1 MSEPHASKDDSMAA
15 AVRWELRRIASA
27 IRSGSPPP
35 GGAPPTTLPGREG
48 GRLVNSVASVRGR
61 IERALEAG
69 QPDERTV
76 WHLASRPRSGSRH
89 AARRR

>member
-15 AVRWELRRIASA
+15 AVRSELRRIAST

-35 GGAPPTTLPGREG
+35 SGAPPTTLPGRVWG
-48 GRLVNSVASVRGR
+48 KLVNSMASVRGR

-76 WHLASRPRSGSRH
+76 WHLAPRPRSMSRH
-89 AARRR
+89 AAHRR